1 MKDRHLKRLPSPAE
15 IAKRAA
21 EIRAR
26 WTEKE
31 WRKRSWS
38 HAKPWHVPAFCEC
51 ATTRS
56 SDGLEPLEPI
66 D

>member
-1 MKDRHLKRLPSPAE
+1 MKDRHLKRLPAPAE

-26 WTEKE
+26 WTERE
-31 WRKRSWS
+31 WRKRSGS
-38 HAKPWHVPAFCEC
+38 HPKPWYIPIFRAST
-51 ATTRS
+51 TTRK
-56 SDGLEPLEPI
+56 SDEPEPLEPA